1 MRASKSPMPWEATV
15 AWPSL
20 DLRFQNDT
28 KYGVLVQAFRVKGD
42 YSHRGSITVRM
53 WSTKTY
59 DKVVSTTPVKSNFT
73 SGKDVKDDSPKCEP
87 MVAVQGFDVSY
98 QRLFYEGGAVAR
110 RESFH
115 WRYAPTD
122 HVTCVKK
129 TS

>member
-1 MRASKSPMPWEATV
+1 
-15 AWPSL
+15 
-20 DLRFQNDT
+20 
-28 KYGVLVQAFRVKGD
+28 VKGD

-98 QRLFYEGGAVAR
+98 QRLFYEGAR
-110 RESFH
+110 SRGEGFH
-115 WRYAPTD
+115 WRYAPTGPR
-122 HVTCVKK
+122 HLRQK